1 MPARTARSGEFDLI
15 ARYFKPLTAGRD
27 GAFGLTDDAALFG
40 VSDGAD
46 RIVTTDALVEGIH
59 FRPDDPPDRVARKAL
74 RVNLSDLAAMGAAP
88 EVYTLALR
96 IPDERDDDW
105 VAALARGLAAD
116 QARYGVTLIGGDT
129 VGGGADGGSGAA
141 MLSVTAIGRLARSP
155 ALRRGGAAPGDDL
168 WVSGTIGDGGLGLRV
183 CGGETTGLNAA
194 QRRFAIDRYQL
205 PEPRVELGPALV
217 GTATACLDISDGLV
231 ADLGHLA
238 RESGLAAEILL
249 AEVPWSDAAAASG
262 YPEIERITAGDDYEL
277 AFTAPPDRRD
287 AVWEAS
293 RTTETPVSRIGIMRP
308 GSGVRVLDRSGSP
321 IAVSP
326 TGWRHR

>member
-1 MPARTARSGEFDLI
+1 MAARTVRSGEFDLI
-15 ARYFKPLTAGRD
+15 ARYFKPLAAGRD
-27 GAFGLTDDAALFG
+27 GAFDLTDDAALLG

-46 RIVTTDALVEGIH
+46 RIVTTDALVEGLH

-88 EVYTLALR
+88 DVYTLALR

-116 QARYGVTLIGGDT
+116 QTRYGCILIGGDT
-129 VGGGADGGSGAA
+129 VGGGGPA
-141 MLSVTAIGRLARSP
+141 MLSVAAIGRLVRGP
-155 ALRRGGAAPGDDL
+155 ALRRGGAVSGDDV

-183 CGGETTGLNAA
+183 CKGEAAGLDPA

-217 GTATACLDISDGLV
+217 GTATACLDVSDGLV

-249 AEVPWSDAAAASG
+249 ADVPWSDAAAAAAD
-262 YPEIERITAGDDYEL
+262 YPEIERIAAGDDYEL
-277 AFTAPPDRRD
+277 LFTAPPERRR
-287 AVWEAS
+287 AVEAAAVGAGI
-293 RTTETPVSRIGIMRP
+293 PVTRIGRMQP
-308 GSGVRVLDRSGSP
+308 GSGVQVLDRNGRP
-321 IAVSP
+321 LAVP
-326 TGWRHR
+326 RTGWRHR

>member
-1 MPARTARSGEFDLI
+1 VAARTVRSGEFDLI
-15 ARYFKPLTAGRD
+15 ARYFRPLAADRD
-27 GAFGLTDDAALFG
+27 GAFGLADDAALFG

-59 FRPDDPPDRVARKAL
+59 FRPDDPPGRIARKAL
-74 RVNLSDLAAMGAAP
+74 RASLSDLAAMGAAP
-88 EVYTLALR
+88 DVYTLALR

-129 VGGGADGGSGAA
+129 VGGAGPA
-141 MLSVTAIGRLARSP
+141 MLSVTAIGRLVRGP
-155 ALRRGGAAPGDDL
+155 ALRRGGAAPGDDV

-183 CGGETTGLNAA
+183 CSGAAAGLDPA
-194 QRRFAIDRYQL
+194 QRRFAVDRYQL

-217 GTATACLDISDGLV
+217 GTATACLDVSDGLV

-238 RESGLAAEILL
+238 RESGLAAEIPL
-249 AEVPWSDAAAASG
+249 ADVPWSDAAEASG
-262 YPEIERITAGDDYEL
+262 FPEIERIAAGDDYEL
-277 AFTAPPDRRD
+277 AFTAPPGRRD
-287 AVWEAS
+287 AVREAA
-293 RTTETPVSRIGIMRP
+293 RKTETPVSRIGRMKP
-308 GSGVRVLDRSGSP
+308 GTGVRVLDSVGTP
-321 IAVSP
+321 IAVAQ

>member
-1 MPARTARSGEFDLI
+1 MAARTARSGEFDLI
-15 ARYFKPLTAGRD
+15 ARHFKPLAAGRD

-74 RVNLSDLAAMGAAP
+74 RVNLSDLAAMGATP

-105 VAALARGLAAD
+105 VAALARGLATD
-116 QARYGVTLIGGDT
+116 QAGYGVTLIGGDT
-129 VGGGADGGSGAA
+129 VGGGGPA
-141 MLSVTAIGRLARSP
+141 MLSVTAIGRLARGP
-155 ALRRGGAAPGDDL
+155 ALRRGGAAPDDDV

-183 CGGETTGLNAA
+183 CDGEAAGLDAA

-217 GTATACLDISDGLV
+217 GTATACLDVSDGLV

-238 RESGLAAEILL
+238 RESGLAAEVLL

-287 AVWEAS
+287 AVRAAS

>member
-1 MPARTARSGEFDLI
+1 MAARTVRSGEFDLI
-15 ARYFKPLTAGRD
+15 ARYFKPLAAGRD
-27 GAFGLTDDAALFG
+27 GAFGLTDDAALLG

-59 FRPDDPPDRVARKAL
+59 FRPDDPPDRIGRKAL

-105 VAALARGLAAD
+105 IAALARGLAAD

-129 VGGGADGGSGAA
+129 VGGGADGDSGPA
-141 MLSVTAIGRLARSP
+141 MLSVTAIGRLARGP
-155 ALRRGGAAPGDDL
+155 VLRRRGAAPGDDV

-183 CGGETTGLNAA
+183 CNGEAAGLDPA

-217 GTATACLDISDGLV
+217 GTATACLDVSDGLV

-238 RESGLAAEILL
+238 RASGLAAEILL
-249 AEVPWSDAAAASG
+249 ADVPWSDAAEASG
-262 YPEIERITAGDDYEL
+262 FPEIERIVAGDDYEL
-277 AFTAPPDRRD
+277 AFTAPPDRRR
-287 AVWEAS
+287 AVIEVS
-293 RTTETPVSRIGIMRP
+293 RRTEIPLSRIGKMRP
-308 GSGVRVLDRSGSP
+308 GSGVQVRDSAGTP
-321 IAVSP
+321 IAVTQ

>member
-1 MPARTARSGEFDLI
+1 MAARTVRSGEFELI
-15 ARYFKPLTAGRD
+15 ARYFKPLAAGRH
-27 GAFGLTDDAALFG
+27 GAFGLTDDAALLG

-59 FRPDDPPDRVARKAL
+59 FRSDDPPDRIGRKAL
-74 RVNLSDLAAMGAAP
+74 RANLSDLAAMGAAP

-105 VAALARGLAAD
+105 IAALARGLAAD

-129 VGGGADGGSGAA
+129 VGGGADGDSGPT
-141 MLSVTAIGRLARSP
+141 MLSVTAIGRLARGP
-155 ALRRGGAAPGDDL
+155 ALRRGGAAPGDDV

-183 CGGETTGLNAA
+183 CNGEAAGLDPA

-217 GTATACLDISDGLV
+217 GTATACLDVSDGLV

-238 RESGLAAEILL
+238 RASGLAAEILL
-249 AEVPWSDAAAASG
+249 ADVPWSDAAAVAD
-262 YPEIERITAGDDYEL
+262 YPETERIAAGDDYEL
-277 AFTAPPDRRD
+277 LFTAPPERRR
-287 AVWEAS
+287 AVEAAAGGAGI
-293 RTTETPVSRIGIMRP
+293 PVARIGGMQP
-308 GSGVRVLDRSGSP
+308 GGGVLVLDRNGRP
-321 IAVSP
+321 LAVP
-326 TGWRHR
+326 RTGWRHR